1 MENYW
6 VIYIVAAVMF
16 LVGVFVIVFDRKKRG
31 RCTVQVP
38 ATVVDIVRDVYRD
51 EDGKKDFAYRPV
63 FEYFTGYTTI
73 ITSPGTTSSRKR
85 AYKIGEVY
93 AIMFNPQKPEE
104 FYVPGKSGATGVG
117 VFLMILAAAIAGVA
131 IYFGNK

>member
-1 MENYW
+1 MENFW
-6 VIYIVAAVMF
+6 VIYVVAAAMF
-16 LVGVFVIVFDRKKRG
+16 LVGALVIVFDRRKRG

-38 ATVVDIVRDVYRD
+38 ATVVDIVREVNRD
-51 EDGKKDFAYRPV
+51 DDGKKDVSYRPV

-73 ITSPGTTSSRKR
+73 RTSPGTASSRKR

-104 FYVPGKSGATGVG
+104 FYVPGKSGATGLG

>member
-1 MENYW
+1 MENIW
-6 VIYIVAAVMF
+6 VLYIVAAVMF
-16 LVGVFVIVFDRKKRG
+16 LVGILVIVLDRRKRG

-38 ATVVDIVRDVYRD
+38 ATVVDIVREVYKD
-51 EDGKKDFAYRPV
+51 DDGRKDISYRPV

-73 ITSPGTTSSRKR
+73 RTSPGTTSTRKR

-104 FYVPGKSGATGVG
+104 FYVPGKSGATGTG
-117 VFLMILAAAIAGVA
+117 IFLMVIALVLAGVA